1 MSLVSYD
8 KNQRLL
14 QIEISSFDGTNFQS
28 EPSSIFPHCAVKAL
42 GNYRDSPFVTG
53 GRPGHWSRTPVGL
66 QTEILDYAT
75 STWVQT
81 ADYPFSNTDQYVVNT
96 II

>member
-8 KNQRLL
+8 KNQRLH

-28 EPSSIFPHCAVKAL
+28 EASSIFPHFAVKAL

-53 GRPGHWSRTPVGL
+53 GRPVGL
-66 QTEILDYAT
+66 QTEILDHAT